1 MEDLLTP
8 VSQTYFKPRHQEDLS
23 ISKLSRDRELVRP
36 ARPANLTSI
45 QDALELL
52 KSQPDYDALI
62 LALKFLAEDD
72 RISNPTPE
80 SAQVIQVLIS
90 DILLN
95 YWPLL
100 KDGDPEGLDLLLSCL
115 RNITAVNALITRMK
129 TLIQESKTT
138 GKGAKRPDIALG
150 LGIALQVLTSLL
162 EGHESLRKLWSS
174 TCVHLDS
181 PMKQKAMAHE
191 LVTLFSGGKLVSVT
205 AEGLAMARESGAE
218 KEDRWVADGRRYSV
232 WLGSNVAAWIS
243 GNPSTNQDKLCYD
256 IFVRA
261 LRLGYSEH
269 LIKQLIERLL
279 LSSGHGADSFMRLVG
294 NISQLEQKRILYAV
308 LKYLAE
314 TFLNKL
320 GSTDSPESRRV
331 ISGAAA
337 VIEKLVGSE
346 ESRKN
351 HLIVWLTG
359 STGAGLGD
367 AIGIRRAVLAVLA
380 RDKDSIGTVLEKSL
394 NQFGDQLYIRHS
406 PVLQQEAHAQV
417 LLLSAGYVY
426 RSSPLRLR
434 MLMRSGS
441 YLHTISNRLDASQSR
456 AKFLGMAIGE
466 ALSALSDSSQNKL
479 DFQMEEMDTREAIWY
494 KSLTNTSDDIGTIED
509 LGRTPTPEPEDAGA
523 HTSKATGPKA
533 PPSAAPPKRAAAK
546 KAAPPR
552 TTGFIIEE
560 IEDSDES
567 DEDDIIPYP
576 KPSSDPEDS
585 DDDPT
590 LIRRDKPKAPVYI
603 RDLISYF
610 RDSENYD
617 KQKLALATAPSLI
630 RRKASFGTEVSSHAD
645 ELASLLVGLQDKFD
659 MEGFS
664 QLRIQG
670 MIALVVAQ
678 PDIMAPW
685 FAKTFFDGDYSIAQR
700 ASILVVLGL
709 SARELAGF
717 ETSEYASAAAFPS
730 KRLPERLEKLYIG
743 SSGDTSGENRLLSSP
758 SSSYT
763 GSELKA
769 LPATALDTIAQDL
782 AASFLAPLAAG
793 AADAATGPDALKLST
808 FTSRLAAVGNTKVV
822 SSPTATKA
830 KAKTKAETKTRPRIR
845 SIPNKTAALIASG
858 FFAPL
863 TARFQHVLRTPAQ
876 RRHAVLFNPHLLP
889 LYLKTL
895 ALLVHAA
902 GPATLSLPQ
911 MTAELWDLLLGVRGH
926 VAGDLTSTH
935 ALLVALAA
943 LLEVNDASG
952 GGLRRL
958 CEEMPREFVET
969 QEWVGAV
976 FNGTRGEDRGEE
988 NDVKMLAAGVLVTLR
1003 EAMEKYRALLM
1014 GDLIG

>member
-1 MEDLLTP
+1 MEELLTP
-8 VSQTYFKPRHQEDLS
+8 VSQTYFKPRRQENLGA
-23 ISKLSRDRELVRP
+23 SKLPTGREPVRP
-36 ARPANLTSI
+36 AAPASLTSI

-62 LALKFLAEDD
+62 SALKFLAEDD
-72 RISNPTPE
+72 RISNPIPE
-80 SAQVIQVLIS
+80 SAQVIQVLTS
-90 DILLN
+90 DIILN

-100 KDGDPEGLDLLLSCL
+100 KDGDPGDLDLMLYCL
-115 RNITAVNALITRMK
+115 RNITSVNSLITQMK
-129 TLIQESKTT
+129 ALTQESKSSS
-138 GKGAKRPDIALG
+138 KGAKRPDITLG
-150 LGIALQVLTSLL
+150 LAILLQVLTSLL
-162 EGHESLRKLWSS
+162 EGHESLRILWSS
-174 TCVHLDS
+174 TRVHLDN
-181 PMKQKAMAHE
+181 PMRQKAMAHE
-191 LVTLFSGGKLVSVT
+191 LVTLFSGGKLVSVA
-205 AEGLAMARESGAE
+205 AEALAVARESGAE
-218 KEDRWVADGRRYSV
+218 KEDRWVADGLQYSL

-243 GNPSTNQDKLCYD
+243 SNPPNNQDKLCSD
-256 IFVRA
+256 LFARA
-261 LRLGYSEH
+261 LRLGYS
-269 LIKQLIERLL
+269 
-279 LSSGHGADSFMRLVG
+279 ADSFMRLFG

-320 GSTDSPESRRV
+320 GPAVTPESRQI

-337 VIEKLVGSE
+337 VVEKLVGSE

-367 AIGIRRAVLAVLA
+367 AIGVRRAVLAALA
-380 RDKDSIGTVLEKSL
+380 RDKDAIGTVFEKSL
-394 NQFGDQLYIRHS
+394 SQFGDQLYIRHS
-406 PVLQQEAHAQV
+406 PALQQEAHAQV
-417 LLLSAGYVY
+417 VLLSAGYVH
-426 RSSPLRLR
+426 RSSALKLR
-434 MLMRSGS
+434 MLIRSGN
-441 YLHTISNRLDASQSR
+441 YLHTISNRLEASQSR

-466 ALSALSDSSQNKL
+466 SLSALSDSSQTKL
-479 DFQMEEMDTREAIWY
+479 DFQMKEMDTEEAMWY
-494 KSLTNTSDDIGTIED
+494 KGLTNVSDDIGTIDD
-509 LGRTPTPEPEDAGA
+509 LGYTPNPKSEGAGA
-523 HTSKATGPKA
+523 HAPKA
-533 PPSAAPPKRAAAK
+533 LAPKTRTNVEPPKKPAAK

-552 TTGFIIEE
+552 TSGFIIEE
-560 IEDSDES
+560 IEES
-567 DEDDIIPYP
+567 EESEDDDIVPYP

-603 RDLISYF
+603 RDLITYF
-610 RDSENYD
+610 RDTENYD
-617 KQKLALATAPSLI
+617 KQKLALTTAPSLI
-630 RRKASFGTEVSSHAD
+630 RRKANFGTEVSSHAD

-659 MEGFS
+659 MEAFS

-678 PDIMAPW
+678 PDTMAPW
-685 FAKTFFDGDYSIAQR
+685 FSKTFFDGDYSIAQR
-700 ASILVVLGL
+700 AAILVVLGL

-730 KRLPERLEKLYIG
+730 KRLPERLEKLYLG
-743 SSGDTSGENRLLSSP
+743 PPSDASTNSDNRLLSSQ
-758 SSSYT
+758 SSSFS
-763 GSELKA
+763 GSKLKP
-769 LPATALDTIAQDL
+769 LPPTELDTIAQDL
-782 AASFLAPLAAG
+782 TSSFLAPLAAE
-793 AADAATGPDALKLST
+793 AADAATGPNALKLSS
-808 FTSRLAAVGNTKVV
+808 FTSRLAAAENTETL
-822 SSPTATKA
+822 SSPTIT
-830 KAKTKAETKTRPRIR
+830 KTKPKSKARPGIR

-858 FFAPL
+858 FFTPL

-876 RRHAVLFNPHLLP
+876 RRHAILFDPHLLP

-911 MTAELWDLLLGVRGH
+911 MTTELWDLLLGVRGH
-926 VAGDLTSTH
+926 VVGDLTSTH

-943 LLEVNDASG
+943 LLEVNDAGG

-976 FNGTRGEDRGEE
+976 FNGTRGEDGGEE
-988 NDVKMLAAGVLVTLR
+988 NEVKMLAAGVLITLR

-1014 GDLIG
+1014 GDFVGFT